1 LLENDSGMPVLPG
14 GEELLSGVRHHGSHT
29 SIEDFAYRVKRTSA
43 ATIDFALTSDPGSG
57 ITTPLLRAS
66 KRCRLARDCAHRQGG
81 APQGGAM
88 RRTWW
93 ATWAIFSACC
103 VAGCSTG
110 PLMENPLFV
119 RPDKLPPQDNPLYVP
134 QGPMSY
140 AKLYTKV
147 LDIVDDFWEVA
158 YPNRYEGRIETFPS
172 IAPGLEQPWKPGS
185 PDFYQRL
192 YAYFQTVRHRC
203 IVLIT
208 TADDGGYFIEVRVL
222 KELEDLPMPIRAT
235 AGMASFRNP
244 STVERQFEVIEP
256 GVYEMNWIP
265 IGRDYKLEQV
275 LLQKIAQCK
284 FNDPASTVPSQ

>member
-1 LLENDSGMPVLPG
+1 
-14 GEELLSGVRHHGSHT
+14 
-29 SIEDFAYRVKRTSA
+29 
-43 ATIDFALTSDPGSG
+43 
-57 ITTPLLRAS
+57 
-66 KRCRLARDCAHRQGG
+66 
-81 APQGGAM
+81 M

-93 ATWAIFSACC
+93 TTWAAVGVLY

-110 PLMENPLFV
+110 PLLENPVFV
-119 RPDKLPPQDNPLYVP
+119 RPDKVPMQDNPLYVP
-134 QGPMSY
+134 QGPLSY
-140 AKLYTKV
+140 AKLFDKV

-158 YPNRYEGRIETFPS
+158 YPNRYEGRIETFPA

-192 YAYFQTVRHRC
+192 LAYFQTIRHRC

-208 TADDGGYFIEVRVL
+208 TADDGGYFIEVKVL

-256 GVYEMNWIP
+256 GVYELNWIP

-284 FNDPASTVPSQ
+284 FNELPAR